1 MITLIDFIVR
11 TGCAFLMG
19 TLIGMERQYRQHSA
33 GLRTNVLV
41 AVGAAA
47 FTILSVTMTS
57 GGTGDPS
64 RIAAQ
69 IVSGIGFLGG
79 GLILKEGFTVRGL
92 NTAATIWCSAACGTL
107 AGVGMYLEAFVLVA
121 CVLIT
126 HCVFRPLGTFILKLN
141 TKMYHYTVRAECMK
155 HSADRT
161 QQFLMDMLAFNK
173 NIKVNAL
180 FYKGAGDKVLRHADI
195 GGAQVAARPRG
206 VAPPLSSRRVQRRLG
221 APRVAP
227 GGFLTAPWHGARLPL
242 WPQAM
247 CHAEGRKAA
256 SALGAP
262 LA

>member
-11 TGCAFLMG
+11 MGCAFLMG
-19 TLIGMERQYRQHSA
+19 TLIGVERQYRQHSA

-126 HCVFRPLGTFILKLN
+126 HCVFRPFGTFILKLN

-180 FYKGAGDKVLRHADI
+180 FYKGTGDKVVVCCDMQILGEHKSLLDLVVSRLRS
-195 GGAQVAARPRG
+195 RPDVFSAGWERQE
-206 VAPPLSSRRVQRRLG
+206 S
-221 APRVAP
+221 
-227 GGFLTAPWHGARLPL
+227 
-242 WPQAM
+242 PQ
-247 CHAEGRKAA
+247 EDF
-256 SALGAP
+256 
-262 LA
+262 